1 MEVTIHLVPL
11 IDLKFFNDTQL
22 FFLQLFFMSSI
33 ETGQLLKQFHGN
45 TSHVHSVFIQKCPD
59 GEAILL
65 NTSTSGNIRIWD
77 LETGW

>member
-1 MEVTIHLVPL
+1 MEVTKHLIPF
-11 IDLKFFNDTQL
+11 IDLKFCNDTLL
-22 FFLQLFFMSSI
+22 FSLHLFLMSSI

>member
-1 MEVTIHLVPL
+1 
-11 IDLKFFNDTQL
+11 
-22 FFLQLFFMSSI
+22 
-33 ETGQLLKQFHGN
+33 
-45 TSHVHSVFIQKCPD
+45 VHSVFIQKCPD